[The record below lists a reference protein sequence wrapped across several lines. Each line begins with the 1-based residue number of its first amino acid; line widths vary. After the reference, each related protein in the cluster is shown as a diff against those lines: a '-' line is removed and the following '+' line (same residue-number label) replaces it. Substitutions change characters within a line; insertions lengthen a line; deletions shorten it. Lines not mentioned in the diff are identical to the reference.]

1 MRKSI
6 LMSKNQIEKSPSSL
20 HKESNIK
27 RPSNLAADEIAKQF
41 RRSSSEAAD
50 LRSSSFKPSHRVGFN
65 SPKYEKSA
73 DSLGKKRPQKVKHT
87 NLPGKRIKRKALPII
102 FIQSTLNNTILTL
115 TDKKGNPLA
124 WSSPGKHGLKN
135 SRKKGSY
142 AAQLASSNLAK
153 VCMEK
158 RIKMLEVRM
167 KGLGKGK
174 RTAISTLKKAGLKIK
189 RLIELTPVPF
199 NGCRPPKKRRT

>member
-1 MRKSI
+1 MSRSI
-6 LMSKNQIEKSPSSL
+6 FMSKNQVENPPSL
-20 HKESNIK
+20 PQKESNLK
-27 RPSNLAADEIAKQF
+27 RSNPF
-41 RRSSSEAAD
+41 FTSN
-50 LRSSSFKPSHRVGFN
+50 HVGLN
-65 SPKYEKSA
+65 NPKYEKPA
-73 DSLGKKRPQKVKHT
+73 DSQRKKRPQKIKHT

-124 WSSPGKHGLKN
+124 SSSPGKCGLKN

-142 AAQLASSNLAK
+142 AAQLASSHLAK

-189 RLIELTPVPF
+189 RLVELTPVPF